1 MAAAWKKAEL
11 AKSYRYQPSRSRFS
25 SAGVIVPISSAAS
38 SELVSRTSIEPD
50 FHRYFRA
57 TTGLLDTTGYD
68 WIRLE
73 IL

>member
-1 MAAAWKKAEL
+1 VAAAWKKAEL

-50 FHRYFRA
+50 FHRYFR
-57 TTGLLDTTGYD
+57 YD
-68 WIRLE
+68 WIQVRVWIRLE

>member
-50 FHRYFRA
+50 FHRYFR
-57 TTGLLDTTGYD
+57 YD
-68 WIRLE
+68 WIQVRVWIRLE